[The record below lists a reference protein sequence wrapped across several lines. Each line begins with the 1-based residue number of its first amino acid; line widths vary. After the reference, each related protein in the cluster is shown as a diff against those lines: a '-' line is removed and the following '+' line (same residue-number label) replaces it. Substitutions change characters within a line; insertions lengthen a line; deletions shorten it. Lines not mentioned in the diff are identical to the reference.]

1 MSAAPS
7 LIFEIPAGQFESDRV
22 TSGPL
27 RDGLAINARDLARR
41 CGIREADAKAALAEL
56 QRKGFIVN
64 LTPEL
69 SIDRAVVRLT
79 MFSFQGEPPT
89 HDYQRYE
96 PTPAEA
102 DRIAEVAR
110 WKEREA
116 RRRGSKRHRRARR
129 IAA

>member
-27 RDGLAINARDLARR
+27 RDGVAINARDLARR
-41 CGIREADAKAALAEL
+41 CGIREADMKAALAEL

-69 SIDRAVVRLT
+69 SIDRSVVRLT
-79 MFSFQGEPPT
+79 MYPFQGQPAT
-89 HDYQRYE
+89 HDYQRYA
-96 PTPAEA
+96 PTPDERRQYEA
-102 DRIAEVAR
+102 TASTRALMD
-110 WKEREA
+110 
-116 RRRGSKRHRRARR
+116 RRGAKLARA
-129 IAA
+129 AK